1 MQYAESLREVKK
13 AEADVRDLKA
23 DASRQASQLL
33 RDAERQANE
42 LLEKARQESEAAYAA
57 TVDAARKKADA
68 ERKKRLD
75 TGEKDANVVRGR
87 AAGAESKAAVD
98 VILQNVE
105 KRILGK

>member
-42 LLEKARQESEAAYAA
+42 LLEKARQEAEAAHAA

-68 ERKKRLD
+68 ERRKRLEA
-75 TGEKDANVVRGR
+75 GERDAATVRSR
-87 AAGAESKAAVD
+87 AASGESKAAVD

-105 KRILGK
+105 KRISGK